1 MAKTPG
7 PSGAQEWGHGR
18 LSGRSGRWALA
29 GWGWRG
35 RDGWVPGL
43 RAGQTAGSLLPGEPS
58 DLLSPPPPP
67 LPGCWGGGPGGL
79 SLLPPSSHLF
89 RGTSRSAQR
98 RAGEEAGD
106 LRRSPLGPQV
116 HPERESLRAPSS
128 GSWGEEPWT
137 LLSCRGIG
145 TRLLNFGNEGLA
157 SPGRRRGWGLLEAI
171 RETEERAG
179 GRVQG

>member
-1 MAKTPG
+1 MGGLGAGLSLGGAGGAGMAG
-7 PSGAQEWGHGR
+7 CLGCGRGR
-18 LSGRSGRWALA
+18 LLA
-29 GWGWRG
+29 
-35 RDGWVPGL
+35 PS
-43 RAGQTAGSLLPGEPS
+43 SLVS
-58 DLLSPPPPP
+58 RRTCCAPPP

-98 RAGEEAGD
+98 RAREEAVD
-106 LRRSPLGPQV
+106 LRRSPPGEERRRWGP
-116 HPERESLRAPSS
+116 RCIRR
-128 GSWGEEPWT
+128 GSHYEPRVLDPGGEEPWT
-137 LLSCRGIG
+137 LLSCRRIG
-145 TRLLNFGNEGLA
+145 TRLLNFGNEGPA